1 MDDWVDEL
9 LERNGPDAPA
19 FPPGALSALARRPL
33 DPWLDLL
40 LDDLPEPEPPADDD
54 GVEM

>member
-9 LERNGPDAPA
+9 LERNDPETAP
-19 FPPGALSALARRPL
+19 FPPGALNALASKQQ

-40 LDDLPEPEPPADDD
+40 LDDLPEPEPLVDDD